1 MTIVVVRDRG
11 AATDVAT
18 GVIAVL
24 VGAVEVFGL
33 VLDTFSCTFLCLYFT
48 FCSLL
53 FAIGLQIKEL
63 YSQGIVAISN

>member
-11 AATDVAT
+11 AAMDVAT

-48 FCSLL
+48 YYSLL
-53 FAIGLQIKEL
+53 FVNGF
-63 YSQGIVAISN
+63 